1 MYDLTIIG
9 SGPGGY
15 AAALR
20 AQKLGAKVSIVEKGL
35 LGGTCLNI
43 GCIPTKAIVKS
54 VELLRNIKK
63 SSEFGIDIPG
73 YNINIKKIYQHKN
86 DVVSKLRTGL
96 ESLLKSKG
104 IDIIKGEA
112 RFLNAETIEV
122 DGNPLTSKNIIVATG
137 SLPAELKGIKF
148 DHKYI
153 VSSDDMLNLEKIPGS
168 IAIIG
173 GGVIGC
179 EFASIYSQLG
189 SKVTLIEVMDRL
201 LPSEDRE
208 ISRRLESI
216 LKREAIT
223 VLKGARVLSCQK
235 DKGPK
240 IGTEDGAVI
249 EADIVL
255 LCVGRRPNTE
265 MLNLEAAGIDMDGS
279 RILIDNKMK
288 TSTSNIYAIGDAVGG
303 SYLAHVASYEGIV
316 ASENIFSSPI
326 AADYSII
333 PNSIFTHPEISSIG
347 ITEDKAKEE
356 GIQIAVRKLP
366 FAAIGKAHLAGETEG
381 LIKIISDRNSDK
393 ILGAHIFG
401 SSASEL
407 IAEFAIAMK
416 SALTVKELGEVIY
429 AHPTISEIVPEACH
443 KDPH

>member
-15 AAALR
+15 TAALR
-20 AQKLGAKVSIVEKGL
+20 AQKLGAKVSIIEKGL

-43 GCIPTKAIVKS
+43 GCIPTKAILKS
-54 VELLRNIKK
+54 VEWLRNIKK
-63 SSEFGIDIPG
+63 SSEFGIDIPD
-73 YNINIKKIYQHKN
+73 YNINIKKIYERKN
-86 DVVSKLRTGL
+86 DLVSKLRTGL

-112 RFLNAETIEV
+112 RFLDAKTIEV
-122 DGNPLTSKNIIVATG
+122 DGNPLTAKNIIIATG
-137 SLPAELKGIKF
+137 SLPAKLKDIEI
-148 DHKYI
+148 DHKHI
-153 VSSDDMLNLEKIPGS
+153 VSSDDMLNLEEVPGS

-216 LKREAIT
+216 FKREGIT
-223 VLKGARVLSCQK
+223 VLKETRVLSCQK

-240 IGTEDGAVI
+240 IGLEDGTVI
-249 EADIVL
+249 EADIAL
-255 LCVGRRPNTE
+255 LCVGRRPNTGR
-265 MLNLEAAGIDMDGS
+265 LNLEVAGIDMDGS
-279 RILIDNKMK
+279 RILIDEKME
-288 TSTSNIYAIGDAVGG
+288 TSVSNIYAIGDAVGG
-303 SYLAHVASYEGIV
+303 FYLAHVASYEGIV
-316 ASENIFSSPI
+316 ASENIFGSPV

-366 FAAIGKAHLAGETEG
+366 FAAIGKPHLAGETEG
-381 LIKIISDRNSDK
+381 LIKIISDKDSDK

-407 IAEFAIAMK
+407 IAELAIAMK
-416 SALTVKELGEVIY
+416 SALTVKELGEIVY